1 MTIRLTDRMSE
12 QLEALA
18 HERGLSRARFVR
30 QLISEAVAG
39 VATAVPAPPTEEEL
53 VAILA
58 EKARQGNVAAIRTL
72 RVREEQRDPRER
84 TLLAL
89 QQLATTQ
96 PVTRCSGRPSK
107 RLGRA
112 RACMR
117 SSSWPTFSVCRGDDE
132 TLRVLKEAARHGPAW
147 QKGTGSTTKAASDVL
162 YAICA
167 LKGLGLPLA

>member
-1 MTIRLTDRMSE
+1 LTIRLTDRMSE

-39 VATAVPAPPTEEEL
+39 VATAVPAPPTEEL

-89 QQLATTQ
+89 QQLATE
-96 PVTRCSGRPSK
+96 
-107 RLGRA
+107 
-112 RACMR
+112 R
-117 SSSWPTFSVCRGDDE
+117 S
-132 TLRVLKEAARHGPAW
+132 
-147 QKGTGSTTKAASDVL
+147 Q
-162 YAICA
+162 
-167 LKGLGLPLA
+167 

>member
-1 MTIRLTDRMSE
+1 VARLTIRLTDRMSE

-84 TLLAL
+84 TLLAP
-89 QQLATTQ
+89 QQLASSMRAIGARTRLRCAASQ
-96 PVTRCSGRPSK
+96 SSRASSSGAPAGGPPVLVTRISSYPSS
-107 RLGRA
+107 A
-112 RACMR
+112 YTR
-117 SSSWPTFSVCRGDDE
+117 STSVG
-132 TLRVLKEAARHGPAW
+132 
-147 QKGTGSTTKAASDVL
+147 AASRS
-162 YAICA
+162 AESWM
-167 LKGLGLPLA
+167 